1 MRGVKEMSF
10 SFSLFEPKKERLAKN
25 DQPLIEVRTNG
36 RIVFNKKA
44 TELLQQNPFC
54 MLGYDHQEGALGILP
69 MIESN
74 VNTFPIRYAA
84 KGAYVGAKKFF
95 KHYGILPAQ
104 IIRNSPVIDNQFIG
118 IKL

>member
-1 MRGVKEMSF
+1 MGF

-25 DQPLIEVRTNG
+25 DQPQIEVRTNG

-54 MLGYDHQEGALGILP
+54 MLGYDEQERALGILP
-69 MIESN
+69 LIEGN
-74 VNTFPIRYAA
+74 VNAFPVRYAA
-84 KGAYVGAKKFF
+84 KGAYVGAKRFF

-104 IIRNSPVIDNQFIG
+104 IVRNVPIIDNQFIG